1 MLNKLDMVPADEREA
16 RVKDMVK
23 RLRWKGPVHQI
34 SALTR
39 EGCEQLIREIYQ
51 HVHQVQVEE
60 LPPEPEQD
68 PRFIELPDEDAP
80 QTESQP
86 APARRRP
93 VRRKKPAAE

>member
-51 HVHQVQVEE
+51 HVHQAQVEE